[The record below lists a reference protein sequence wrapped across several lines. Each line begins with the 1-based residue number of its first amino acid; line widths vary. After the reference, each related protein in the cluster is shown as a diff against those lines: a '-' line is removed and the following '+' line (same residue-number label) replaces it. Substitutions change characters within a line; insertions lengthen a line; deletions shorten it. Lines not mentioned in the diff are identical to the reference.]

1 MHVLVPMD
9 DSPLARTALRRA
21 LSLFPDADLTVLYVI
36 DYVEERYGARMLL
49 PKSELESRAQASAAG
64 VFEWAREQADSE
76 GVSLTTETR
85 TGKPAREIV
94 EYLETH
100 DVDIV
105 IMGSHGRSRV
115 SRLVLGSVAE
125 TVLRRSPVPVTI
137 VR

>member
-1 MHVLVPMD
+1 MPFD
-9 DSPLARTALRRA
+9 GSPLAERA
-21 LSLFPDADLTVLYVI
+21 LEYALAAFDDPAVTVLYVI

-49 PKSELESRAQASAAG
+49 PKSELESRAQTSAAG